1 MNREN
6 SKYTARIFHA
16 AGAALAALAVLAGC
30 ATPASDGAGCYPGSS
45 AAACGNAAP
54 PAPVAAATPPQ
65 QQERFVR
72 LQAALDAETQAAR
85 EAQASAVAA
94 TQKLPVAMRLRAGE
108 VSQTAVTITDSQ
120 SGQQA
125 QVRALDAVEVWVPL
139 AGRSRKESKAAL
151 DALRALGHSM
161 ANNRGSATIVVEQS
175 AKDVKAR
182 RSSTATGVT
191 QTAEG
196 KPVKLEKTVSNTLQ
210 PGLERY
216 VIRAGAIRGQL

>member
-6 SKYTARIFHA
+6 PLHTVRALHA
-16 AGAALAALAVLAGC
+16 TGAALAALALLAGC
-30 ATPASDGAGCYPGSS
+30 ATPSPDGAGCYPGSS
-45 AAACGNAAP
+45 SAACGNAAP
-54 PAPVAAATPPQ
+54 PAPAAVAVPQ

-108 VSQTAVTITDSQ
+108 VSQTAVTITDGQ

-139 AGRSRKESKAAL
+139 AGKNRKEYKAAL
-151 DALRALGHSM
+151 DQLKALGHSM

-182 RSSTATGVT
+182 RSNTATGVT

-196 KPVKLEKTVSNTLQ
+196 KPVKLEKTVSDTLQ

-216 VIRAGAIRGQL
+216 VVRAGAIRGQL